1 MGAYRNEVL
10 AKMYGS
16 HNKNF
21 GIFNIH
27 RKKGASKIKV
37 IKKFSL
43 IKLISLDA
51 KNILE
56 DMSSKWKINF

>member
-1 MGAYRNEVL
+1 
-10 AKMYGS
+10 MYGS